1 MPLTRLSTT
10 YLYSFLAPT
19 MHKCGAILIIPA
31 VFGVFSLT
39 GGRPGRRWLLLG
51 LGVLSTTMADA
62 IYLFQSAKGTYVE
75 GTWIDI
81 LWPAAL
87 LLIALAA
94 WMPDRTRAGLEVD
107 GRPLLAVPAAGA
119 LVATGILVYDHF
131 IRVNLLAIVLAT
143 TTLLLVVARLER
155 PSARTAASSSS
166 HAPRRRLTC

>member
-1 MPLTRLSTT
+1 MVTNLAYPLGDVLLLSV
-10 YLYSFLAPT
+10 
-19 MHKCGAILIIPA
+19 

-62 IYLFQSAKGTYVE
+62 VYLFQSAEGTYVE

-87 LLIALAA
+87 LLIALSA

-107 GRPLLAVPAAGA
+107 GRPLLAVPAGCA

-131 IRVNLLAIVLAT
+131 IQVNLLAIVLAT
-143 TTLLLVVARLER
+143 TTLLLVVDAPRTR

-166 HAPRRRLTC
+166 RTRRRPRTR